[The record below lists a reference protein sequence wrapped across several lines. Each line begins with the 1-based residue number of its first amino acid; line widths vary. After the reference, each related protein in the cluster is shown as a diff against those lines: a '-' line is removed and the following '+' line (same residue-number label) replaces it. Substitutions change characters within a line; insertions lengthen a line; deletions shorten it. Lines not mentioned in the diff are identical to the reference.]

1 MPTKGKGPVGS
12 KSGQRNITTRNVVG
26 GTKTRATN
34 STGDTKYVRTVRQLG
49 RLKVVRNKKVS
60 DAGRNTKTTVKRTAP
75 KRRR

>member
-12 KSGQRNITTRNVVG
+12 KSGQRNIKSRKVVG

-34 STGDTKYVRTVRQLG
+34 STGDTKYVQTTRQLG
-49 RLKVVRNKKVS
+49 RLKVVRNKRVS
-60 DAGRNTKTTVKRTAP
+60 DAGRKTKTTMKRTAP